1 MKRFIKFI
9 KNNKIGSS
17 AFEAMI
23 VVPLWLA
30 TLIFIGR
37 TLIISNSRYTL
48 AHESLAIGSIVSQ
61 SKSKEE
67 AIETI
72 SEYLTI
78 ADVDGIEIDGI
89 DMWLLTKSNEQVSD
103 WDISDAGETI
113 KIRVTINTP
122 FDDMRFSSMEIGG
135 QTVYFFPPEFTN
147 EFSVV
152 LNFK

>member
-67 AIETI
+67 AIVTI
-72 SEYLTI
+72 SDYLTI
-78 ADVDGIEIDGI
+78 ADVEGI
-89 DMWLLTKSNEQVSD
+89 DVSEIEMYLISSGNSIEND
-103 WDISDAGETI
+103 WDTGDAGKTVRI
-113 KIRVTINTP
+113 KVTINTP
-122 FDDMRFSSMEIGG
+122 FDDMRFSSMEIAGE
-135 QTVYFFPPEFTN
+135 TIYFFPPKFTN
-147 EFSVV
+147 EFTVV
-152 LNFK
+152 LNYK